1 MIYLKYGQLVP
12 GGGWAVERQLG
23 CCSQAPCL
31 LRNAQLRK
39 AFENMRASERART
52 REAAPNGSG
61 HYSYSRRTCS
71 CVWRRLTQVNSM
83 SIIRVLPQPTPPQR

>member
-39 AFENMRASERART
+39 AFENMRASENTGGR
-52 REAAPNGSG
+52 
-61 HYSYSRRTCS
+61 
-71 CVWRRLTQVNSM
+71 
-83 SIIRVLPQPTPPQR
+83 PQRQRSLQLQQAHLLLRMAEVDAGEQHVHH